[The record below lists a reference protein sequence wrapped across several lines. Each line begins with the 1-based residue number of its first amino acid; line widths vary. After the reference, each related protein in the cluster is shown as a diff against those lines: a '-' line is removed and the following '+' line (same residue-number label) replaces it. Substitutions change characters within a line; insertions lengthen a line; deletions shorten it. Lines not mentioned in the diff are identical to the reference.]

1 MARNP
6 YEPMSVRVEKVTVE
20 NDARD
25 LKTFDLSF
33 TDPEARKAFTFTPGQ
48 FGFLSIMGV
57 GEAPFGIASAPS
69 EELVKYTVKRVG
81 SFTTTLH
88 ELEPGA
94 AIGMRGPW
102 GNSYPFDR
110 MKGKDVVIV
119 SGGFSFTTLRSTI
132 VYLLDPS
139 RRSQFGKLTVVY
151 GARSAGE
158 LLYKEEIKAWEQS
171 PDLALHLCVDRLDG
185 ASWPKTEGLV
195 PNVLEQVVPSAAN
208 AVALV
213 CGPPVMI
220 RFTHPVLEQLG
231 FSPENVFLSL
241 ENRMKCGIGKCG
253 HCNIGPKYVCKD
265 GPVFSYQ
272 ELLRLPPEY

>member
-1 MARNP
+1 MNP
-6 YEPMSVRVEKVTVE
+6 YLPTPVKVARVTVE

-33 TDPEARKAFTFTPGQ
+33 VEPEARKSFNFIPGQ
-48 FGFLSIMGV
+48 FAFLSILGV

-69 EELVKYTVKRVG
+69 EELIKYTVKRVG
-81 SFTTTLH
+81 TFTTALH

-94 AIGMRGPW
+94 VVGMRGPW
-102 GNSYPFDR
+102 GNSYPFDL
-110 MKGKDVVIV
+110 MQGKDVVIV

-132 VYLLDPS
+132 VYLLDPA
-139 RRSQFGKLTVVY
+139 RRSQFGRITAVY
-151 GARSAGE
+151 GARSSGE
-158 LLYKEEIKAWEQS
+158 LLYKDEIKAWESS
-171 PDLALHLCVDRLDG
+171 PDLDLHLCVDRLGG
-185 ASWPKTEGLV
+185 AAWPKTEGLV
-195 PNVLEQVVPSAAN
+195 PNVLKQVAPSAAN

-231 FSPENVFLSL
+231 FRPEHVFLSL

-265 GPVFSYQ
+265 GPVFSYAQ
-272 ELLRLPPEY
+272 LKTLPAEY

>member
-1 MARNP
+1 
-6 YEPMSVRVEKVTVE
+6 
-20 NDARD
+20 
-25 LKTFDLSF
+25 
-33 TDPEARKAFTFTPGQ
+33 
-48 FGFLSIMGV
+48 MGV

-81 SFTTTLH
+81 AFTTSLH

-102 GNSYPFDR
+102 GNSYPFDL

-132 VYLLDPS
+132 VYLLDPA
-139 RRSQFGKLTVVY
+139 RRSQFGKVTVVY
-151 GARSAGE
+151 GARSPGE
-158 LLYKEEIKAWEQS
+158 LLYKDEVKAWESS
-171 PDLALHLCVDRLDG
+171 PDLTLHLCVDRLAG

-195 PNVLEQVVPSAAN
+195 PNVLEQVAPSATN

-231 FSPENVFLSL
+231 FKPESVFLSL